1 MSNAVWSYRQMLR
14 GTPASFF
21 VMAAGVPLG
30 VLLAWAELRL
40 PALVVS
46 EVTGGQTFLH
56 AALAAGALLALTFL
70 AVGLRDFCKTILEAQ
85 ESRYRFYLTSCLEGK
100 SMAMFYQTYEKK
112 QTRDLRKRAEEASYM
127 MNGKVPLCQVPN
139 LMTELIR
146 NALCYALFGTILSR
160 ISPLL
165 LVLLTLAALVN
176 LLCVRAYNR
185 YEYASRGE
193 RTDIGRRLRYV
204 SKNAA
209 DFAAAKDIR
218 IYGMATWLRETFSD
232 LFRQDTAWSA
242 RLNRRLFLG
251 RLVDLLVIL
260 LRDGGAYALLL
271 VMAVRGE
278 LRPDE
283 FVLYFSAI
291 SGFATFIGNMI
302 SAWNEMQT
310 ASLKVSDYRQFMELP
325 DTDGTGTAH
334 AADHREHAPEIT
346 FDHVSFRYD
355 GAAHDTLHDISLT
368 LRAGEHVALVGL
380 NGAGKTT
387 LVKLLCGLYAPT
399 SGTIRIDGVPAA
411 EFRRDDYAALFAPV
425 FQEVRTAC
433 FSLAETAACAFG
445 PEVDR
450 ERAER
455 CLRAAGLGEK
465 LDALPH
471 GMDTH
476 LDKQVNP
483 DGIEL
488 SGGEAQKLMMA
499 RALYKDAPVLVLDEP
514 TAALDPIAENEVY
527 EQYRRMAA
535 GKTSLFI
542 SHRLASTRFCDRIV
556 LLRDGGIAE
565 EGTHETL
572 LAAGGEY
579 ARLYE
584 IQSCWYQPGYQGG
597 KQA

>member
-1 MSNAVWSYRQMLR
+1 MLR

-56 AALAAGALLALTFL
+56 AALAVGALLVLTFL

-85 ESRYRFYLTSCLEGK
+85 ESRYRFYLTSCLEEK

-112 QTRDLRKRAEEASYM
+112 QTRDMRKRAEEASYM

-242 RLNRRLFLG
+242 RLNRRLLLG

-271 VMAVRGE
+271 VASDDSDRIARRFE
-278 LRPDE
+278 QE
-283 FVLYFSAI
+283 FPPLEKIKDIYERVCSYLQ
-291 SGFATFIGNMI
+291 IGI
-302 SAWNEMQT
+302 G
-310 ASLKVSDYRQFMELP
+310 D
-325 DTDGTGTAH
+325 
-334 AADHREHAPEIT
+334 
-346 FDHVSFRYD
+346 
-355 GAAHDTLHDISLT
+355 
-368 LRAGEHVALVGL
+368 
-380 NGAGKTT
+380 
-387 LVKLLCGLYAPT
+387 
-399 SGTIRIDGVPAA
+399 
-411 EFRRDDYAALFAPV
+411 
-425 FQEVRTAC
+425 
-433 FSLAETAACAFG
+433 
-445 PEVDR
+445 
-450 ERAER
+450 
-455 CLRAAGLGEK
+455 
-465 LDALPH
+465 
-471 GMDTH
+471 
-476 LDKQVNP
+476 
-483 DGIEL
+483 
-488 SGGEAQKLMMA
+488 GGEASFLFNIHDFCARERLYSGTVASALKLLQQNGYMTLTDAQENPA
-499 RALYKDAPVLVLDEP
+499 RVMFCVSRDELYKLRVQRDELDHFIRTLLRLYNGVFTEFRPIDEGELATWSGYTVQRVKELLKRLWQLRVIRYIPSNRSPILFMNEERLPRADLYIAPETYKRRQELMRERFEQMIAYAANEQECRSAVLERYFGEEDPAPCGVCDVCLARKRAAKAAAREAGTASGTPNPGAAGDAPGPES
-514 TAALDPIAENEVY
+514 ALREKLLE
-527 EQYRRMAA
+527 
-535 GKTSLFI
+535 
-542 SHRLASTRFCDRIV
+542 RLARSPADPRQ
-556 LLRDGGIAE
+556 
-565 EGTHETL
+565 
-572 LAAGGEY
+572 LAAELACPPERLAEAVRELLGEG
-579 ARLYE
+579 AVRTFADGRLGLFSAPDSPE
-584 IQSCWYQPGYQGG
+584 
-597 KQA
+597 KAK